1 METQK
6 GIEITDLSLA
16 EKIIYSDPA
25 FYGQN
30 EDVFKS
36 EKFLRDYLLLEK
48 FKTSTYFAVNNE
60 GLLKEEYKENT
71 ETKID
76 QLLTEIL
83 STMIENRINMETND
97 GKEVVKINSA
107 YFEQLLE
114 KYFGIVSDKRLQ
126 EVNNSYWEELNASVL
141 GTISVAKYVLDSLG
155 NQLDINTKNAIEEKI
170 ADLEFAYSQADT
182 SYVEQTVKE
191 LRQLVYPS
199 QSENIR
205 N

>member
-71 ETKID
+71 ETKI
-76 QLLTEIL
+76 
-83 STMIENRINMETND
+83 
-97 GKEVVKINSA
+97 
-107 YFEQLLE
+107 
-114 KYFGIVSDKRLQ
+114 
-126 EVNNSYWEELNASVL
+126 VN
-141 GTISVAKYVLDSLG
+141 
-155 NQLDINTKNAIEEKI
+155 
-170 ADLEFAYSQADT
+170 
-182 SYVEQTVKE
+182 
-191 LRQLVYPS
+191 
-199 QSENIR
+199 
-205 N
+205 

>member
-1 METQK
+1 MEILTRN
-6 GIEITDLSLA
+6 EIRDYLLA

-30 EDVFKS
+30 EDVFES

-71 ETKID
+71 EAKID

-83 STMIENRINMETND
+83 STMIENRINIETND
-97 GKEVVKINSA
+97 GKEVIKINSA

-126 EVNNSYWEELNASVL
+126 EVNNSYWEELNATVL
-141 GTISVAKYVLDSLG
+141 GTISVAKYVLDTLG
-155 NQLDINTKNAIEEKI
+155 NQLDVNTKNAIEEKI
-170 ADLEFAYSQADT
+170 ADLEYAYSQADT